1 MNGFKLGEP
10 LDQKQERFT
19 GTAPPVV
26 FGTQATG
33 YVELETPEE
42 LRAWE
47 VALRTTTGLEVS
59 ADALEGHACET
70 GCGVHCCSDQCDAA

>member
-59 ADALEGHACET
+59 AETLAGHACET